1 MNLTIDL
8 NGVDPV
14 IAEVKKIAAPESLAK
29 ANERMGEGVKSWLSS
44 WYRNKAESGHG
55 ARIYLTGQAGE
66 GNGGEPLDLAQSLL
80 LKIYGGT
87 VTAKRAQ
94 ALTIP
99 VIPEAHGVRA
109 GAYASMTGRKLFTLR
124 KSILNL
130 RNSMT
135 GSGLEPGCLFESD
148 GHGGVRAVYKLK
160 KSQLFAP
167 WPEAFPDM
175 EELTGIAFKHF
186 MDAMLDDGGG
196 SEDWIN

>member
-1 MNLTIDL
+1 M
-8 NGVDPV
+8 
-14 IAEVKKIAAPESLAK
+14 
-29 ANERMGEGVKSWLSS
+29 
-44 WYRNKAESGHG
+44 
-55 ARIYLTGQAGE
+55 
-66 GNGGEPLDLAQSLL
+66 
-80 LKIYGGT
+80 

-160 KSQLFAP
+160 KSQIFAP

>member
-1 MNLTIDL
+1 M
-8 NGVDPV
+8 
-14 IAEVKKIAAPESLAK
+14 
-29 ANERMGEGVKSWLSS
+29 
-44 WYRNKAESGHG
+44 
-55 ARIYLTGQAGE
+55 
-66 GNGGEPLDLAQSLL
+66 
-80 LKIYGGT
+80 
-87 VTAKRAQ
+87 TAKRAQ

-135 GSGLEPGCLFESD
+135 GSGLEPGCL
-148 GHGGVRAVYKLK
+148 K
-160 KSQLFAP
+160 KSQIFAP